1 MGFLAWGFS
10 PEKTQIKAY
19 GEAISSTPAPLNKSN
34 GVLESQLTTFT
45 PEAVSPSMQRAY
57 VAYSP
62 PGGPYWLGYRNAGR
76 MPVGL
81 ATTQYIE
88 APARPITRAAANQI
102 MQVLSGQV
110 AHGSAPTSGIYTGVE
125 DLI

>member
-10 PEKTQIKAY
+10 PEKVPIKDY
-19 GEAISSTPAPLNKSN
+19 GEAISSTPVPLNKSN
-34 GVLESQLTTFT
+34 GQLEAQLTT
-45 PEAVSPSMQRAY
+45 PAPMPVSPSMQRAY

-62 PGGPYWLGYRNAGR
+62 PGGPYWIGYRNAGR
-76 MPVGL
+76 MPVGQ

-88 APARPITRAAANQI
+88 APARPITKAAAQAI
-102 MQVLSGQV
+102 QQYLSGQV

-125 DLI
+125 DLL